1 MRPDPL
7 HLGPARP
14 VVEAWAGPAVPSG
27 RSRHQANVGM
37 QDLGDSLQRPSR
49 RAGRPSLDTAD
60 VSLIDPAPL
69 GQLSLG
75 QTTPLTE
82 LRDLHSNVVRLG
94 QHRSLHV
101 GVGAEAGPTLL
112 CGLLIRTRHLGTS
125 FRQYGVFPISCQQ
138 SALRLS
144 ATLAL
149 SELRK
154 QLPCLSDLS
163 LLSLLLRVSAFVI
176 AAEQQHNLVAVEV
189 HEDT

>member
-7 HLGPARP
+7 HLGPVRP
-14 VVEAWAGPAVPSG
+14 VVEARAGPAVPSG

-101 GVGAEAGPTLL
+101 GVGAEASNGS
-112 CGLLIRTRHLGTS
+112 GVHLGPIIATVLTTS
-125 FRQYGVFPISCQQ
+125 
-138 SALRLS
+138 
-144 ATLAL
+144 
-149 SELRK
+149 
-154 QLPCLSDLS
+154 
-163 LLSLLLRVSAFVI
+163 
-176 AAEQQHNLVAVEV
+176 
-189 HEDT
+189 DTPRHPDKPRCT

>member
-1 MRPDPL
+1 
-7 HLGPARP
+7 
-14 VVEAWAGPAVPSG
+14 
-27 RSRHQANVGM
+27 M

-49 RAGRPSLDTAD
+49 RAGRPSLDTTD
-60 VSLIDPAPL
+60 VSLIHPAPL

-101 GVGAEAGPTLL
+101 GVGAEAGPMLL
-112 CGLLIRTRHLGTS
+112 CGLLIRARHLGTS
-125 FRQYGVFPISCQQ
+125 FRQYGVFHISCQQ

-163 LLSLLLRVSAFVI
+163 LLSLLLRVEPRPPTTTS
-176 AAEQQHNLVAVEV
+176 
-189 HEDT
+189 